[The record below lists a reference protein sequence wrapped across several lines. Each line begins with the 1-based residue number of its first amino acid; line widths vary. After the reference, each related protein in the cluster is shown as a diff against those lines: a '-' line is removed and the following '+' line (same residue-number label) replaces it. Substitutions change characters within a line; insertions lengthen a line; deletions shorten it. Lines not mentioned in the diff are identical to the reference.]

1 MDRRALLRLGLALPA
16 GALALASLSAARPAR
31 ADAPL
36 DQALA
41 DIAKARARIDTLQG
55 PFTQE
60 RTIALLASKV
70 KSTGKLL
77 MVRPD
82 RLRWE
87 LDPPDAAVYWVLPD
101 GLAYKTKSG
110 AGKIAKSAQGPMGG
124 VLGDLLVLLGGDLA
138 QLKAR
143 YDLTLVKR
151 DAAACVI
158 HAVPKDKA
166 LAKTTQR
173 VELELTADLAT
184 MKRVAIVEKGNDR
197 SDVTFGALVR
207 NAKIDP
213 KLVAGP

>member
-1 MDRRALLRLGLALPA
+1 MDRRTLLRLGALAP
-16 GALALASLSAARPAR
+16 LALASASLARRAR
-31 ADAPL
+31 ADVPL
-36 DQALA
+36 DLALA
-41 DIAKARARIDTLQG
+41 DIAKARAKIETLQG

-70 KSTGKLL
+70 KSTGKMYLA
-77 MVRPD
+77 RPD

-110 AGKIAKSAQGPMGG
+110 SGKIAKNAQGPMGG

-138 QLKAR
+138 TLKAR

-151 DAAACVI
+151 DATTCVI

-173 VELELTADLAT
+173 VELELSADLAT
-184 MKRVAIVEKGNDR
+184 MKRVVIVEKGNDR

>member
-1 MDRRALLRLGLALPA
+1 MDRRALLRLAATTP
-16 GALALASLSAARPAR
+16 LALAFAATARPAR
-31 ADAPL
+31 ADTPL

-41 DIAKARARIDTLQG
+41 DIAKARAKIDTLQG

-70 KSTGKLL
+70 KSTGKLY

-87 LDPPDAAVYWVLPD
+87 LDPPDAATYWVLPD
-101 GLAYKTKSG
+101 GLAYKTKTGS
-110 AGKIAKSAQGPMGG
+110 GKIAKNAQGPMGG
-124 VLGDLLVLLGGDLA
+124 VLSDLLILLGGDLA
-138 QLKAR
+138 QLKSR

-151 DAAACVI
+151 DATACVI

-173 VELELTADLAT
+173 VELELSSDLAT
-184 MKRVAIVEKGNDR
+184 MKRVVIVEKGNDR
-197 SDVTFGALVR
+197 SDVTFGAMTK

>member
-1 MDRRALLRLGLALPA
+1 MDRRSLLRLGAI
-16 GALALASLSAARPAR
+16 ALATTAIARRAR
-31 ADAPL
+31 ADAAL

-41 DIAKARARIDTLQG
+41 DVAKARAKIDTLEG
-55 PFTQE
+55 PFSQE

-70 KSTGKLL
+70 KSTGKLW

-87 LDPPDAAVYWVLPD
+87 LDPPDAATYWVLPD

-110 AGKIAKSAQGPMGG
+110 SGKIGKSAEGPMGG

-143 YDLTLVKR
+143 YELTLVKR
-151 DAAACVI
+151 DASACVI

-166 LAKTTQR
+166 LARTTQR
-173 VELELTADLAT
+173 VELELSGDLAT
-184 MKRVAIVEKGNDR
+184 MKRVVIVEKGSDR
-197 SDVTFGALVR
+197 SDVTFGAMTR
-207 NAKIDP
+207 NGKIDP

>member
-1 MDRRALLRLGLALPA
+1 MDRRSLLRA
-16 GALALASLSAARPAR
+16 GALALATAAIPRRAR
-31 ADAPL
+31 ADAAL

-41 DIAKARARIDTLQG
+41 DVAKARAKIDTLEG
-55 PFTQE
+55 AFTQE
-60 RTIALLASKV
+60 RTITLLASKV
-70 KSTGKLL
+70 KSTGRLW

-87 LDPPDAAVYWVLPD
+87 LDPPDAATYWVLPD

-110 AGKIAKSAQGPMGG
+110 SGKIGKSAEGPMGG

-143 YDLTLVKR
+143 YELTLVRR
-151 DAAACVI
+151 DASACVI

-173 VELELTADLAT
+173 VELELSGDLTA
-184 MKRVAIVEKGNDR
+184 MKRVAIVERGNDR
-197 SDVTFGALVR
+197 SDVTFGAMVK
-207 NAKIDP
+207 NGKIDP

>member
-1 MDRRALLRLGLALPA
+1 MRRRTFLRLGLAAP
-16 GALALASLSAARPAR
+16 LAFAASSLTRAAR
-31 ADAPL
+31 ADAAL

-41 DIAKARARIDTLQG
+41 DVAKARAKIDTLQG

-70 KSTGKLL
+70 KSTGKMW

-87 LDPPDAAVYWVLPD
+87 LDPPDAATYWVLPD

-110 AGKIAKSAQGPMGG
+110 SGKIGKNAQGPMGG

-138 QLKAR
+138 QLKSR

-151 DAAACVI
+151 DAAQCVI

-173 VELELTADLAT
+173 VELELSGDLAT
-184 MKRVAIVEKGNDR
+184 MKRVVIVEKGNDR
-197 SDVTFGALVR
+197 SDVTFGALVK
-207 NAKIDP
+207 NAKIDA
-213 KLVAGP
+213 KIVAGP